1 MGEKNIGLYIY
12 IYLFM
17 GYIKNEPL
25 SKWDAHPST
34 G

>member
-12 IYLFM
+12 IFM